1 MVLVYCENTAD
12 QFTALCIYYDVV
24 VVLIEK
30 GGVSQ
35 ISIQTNTHTTK
46 LHVRRYVTVT
56 VAVAVTLLSY
66 FLVVINAPLVVGL
79 NVVVVPYRTR
89 YQGRCVGYQS

>member
-24 VVLIEK
+24 VVVLIEK

-35 ISIQTNTHTTK
+35 ISIQTHTHPNFT
-46 LHVRRYVTVT
+46 
-56 VAVAVTLLSY
+56 
-66 FLVVINAPLVVGL
+66 
-79 NVVVVPYRTR
+79 
-89 YQGRCVGYQS
+89 